1 MLGRKYFP
9 STLLCSVLGGLQ
21 IKLTKDRLAEGKN
34 TILIQVPV
42 EIHRKIS
49 LKEVL
54 VRI

>member
-9 STLLCSVLGGLQ
+9 STLLCSFLGGLQ
-21 IKLTKDRLAEGKN
+21 IKLTKDRLAGGEN
-34 TILIQVPV
+34 TIFIQVLV
-42 EIHRKIS
+42 GIHRKIS